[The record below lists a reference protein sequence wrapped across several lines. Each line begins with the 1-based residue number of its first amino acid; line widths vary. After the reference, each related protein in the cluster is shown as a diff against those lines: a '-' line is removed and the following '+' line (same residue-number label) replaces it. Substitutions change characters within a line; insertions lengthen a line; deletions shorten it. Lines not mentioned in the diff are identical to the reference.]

1 MARGWPP
8 AAALL
13 LALAGAPGASAQQ
26 AAPDAAPG
34 PLYLPPRPAEAGK
47 PLAWDRQLGGE
58 AERDARAQCAPVLS
72 CRVQLL
78 GVIEK
83 NGAVMLRGRAFAW

>member
-13 LALAGAPGASAQQ
+13 LALAGPQGALAQQ
-26 AAPDAAPG
+26 AAPSAAPS
-34 PLYLPPRPAEAGK
+34 PLQLLPRPTEAGK
-47 PLAWDRQLGGE
+47 PLVAGRYPATE
-58 AERDARAQCAPVLS
+58 AEPGAGTGCAPVLS

-83 NGAVMLRGRAFAW
+83 NGAVMLRGKAFTW